1 MDRELA
7 GRGPPASPKSRVPS
21 HFVSGIPSMHVG
33 HEMGSNR
40 AAKNGKNSPGRA
52 AKFLKSRFIPGS
64 VTSGQWL
71 VAWNPLIPSSDFELL
86 PLLLIF

>member
-1 MDRELA
+1 
-7 GRGPPASPKSRVPS
+7 
-21 HFVSGIPSMHVG
+21 
-33 HEMGSNR
+33 MGSNR